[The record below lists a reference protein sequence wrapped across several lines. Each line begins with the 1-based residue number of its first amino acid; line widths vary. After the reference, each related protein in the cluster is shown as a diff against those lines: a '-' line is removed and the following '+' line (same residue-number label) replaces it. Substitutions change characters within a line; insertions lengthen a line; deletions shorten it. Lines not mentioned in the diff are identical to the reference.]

1 MKELIERA
9 RNHQP
14 HDKCCGVVY
23 ELADALETTAKQFV
37 DMKAYADAL
46 EIKLEAQQEAVEQLQ
61 VQLAGCSVAALGGT
75 NNPVKEGDYGW
86 SPAYQDCLDMRLKLD
101 AQQAVIDAARVQIQS
116 GYFLRSLKEAL
127 AKLDERAPK
136 AIPNDDPTCDRC
148 EKPYSAYVGY
158 CTCAGA

>member
-46 EIKLEAQQEAVEQLQ
+46 EIKLEAQQEAVEQFRFNWLD
-61 VQLAGCSVAALGGT
+61 VRLLHLGGQT
-75 NNPVKEGDYGW
+75 TP
-86 SPAYQDCLDMRLKLD
+86 
-101 AQQAVIDAARVQIQS
+101 
-116 GYFLRSLKEAL
+116 
-127 AKLDERAPK
+127 
-136 AIPNDDPTCDRC
+136 
-148 EKPYSAYVGY
+148 
-158 CTCAGA
+158 